1 MTCRLPTTAIV
12 LCFFSCA
19 ASAGTWQIDSTSAAA
34 GASVSIPITLAGDG
48 ETVVGELEVAF
59 DDGRLTLPVASGH
72 IPGASVNGS
81 ICIRT
86 SSNRL
91 KVISNLLAS
100 TPIPTRPSI
109 ICNIPFTVL
118 NPSAPGKAPVS
129 AINPQCLN
137 NVTNVTPC
145 TASSGSVLVTG
156 SITQPPVR
164 AESRKRLF
172 VLLSAAPGAPSIAQV
187 VGTNFASGAPRP
199 LTGLNV
205 ESPIRAHALLP
216 FRAKGDFLTYLQSY
230 PNTAR
235 AKLERTVV
243 IEYPLSS
250 NLVNARTALEAD
262 QYVLA
267 ASNAVAPEAA
277 SPGDSLTTAKGGVLS
292 KDAANQYHLGAL
304 NIPQLRTHA
313 GGWSLLGFLDS
324 GIRIEHP
331 DLRSFSGPNSQS
343 GTYLGGGYL
352 PGFAFD
358 FGSLPDFI
366 DTNVDEADLVP
377 NFPAGQVGCDP
388 NGDGLMEPLSAGH
401 GTHLAGVAAGNLLGP
416 DGVEGVCAHCSFAVI
431 KTTYHECDT
440 NSVGGFQ
447 VYTQFGAVPTVPS
460 FEALAANGVQ
470 VISMSFGLPVQPVNF
485 FCTFNNNQNAND
497 PLCLMLQFAKDNDVA
512 ISASAGNF
520 RREVFFPGNDARVDS
535 AGGLDE
541 ALNFWDESP
550 GIPVNTTNCRYS
562 PSEAECGSN
571 YSQGT
576 AGVPRQDFVTPART
590 VRASIYP
597 GKNWNTDT
605 GCGDSYGGGSP
616 TDGVGVCTGTSMSA
630 PQLAGLLGV
639 LRSINPL
646 VPAGDPENLSVNGLR
661 NVMAATT
668 DRALSSLGWDPRFGY
683 GRPNAAEAAKR
694 MLGSIRGWTAW
705 NRVTPLFGLYS
716 TGASDYAMVASPQ
729 AATTLVRYSAASYNA
744 TAGIAGHSINGYPSF
759 PFESGT
765 PAPAA
770 RARAYI
776 LSTEFSRQPSDPP
789 LTALFLLDRTRNWPL
804 GCTPFAPPCNVN
816 NRDFILLTSEADL
829 SFAVGASYRFLGRQ
843 GYVYSRCEAEP
854 GCIPLGAEKLY
865 LQCNTSEDDCAAFL
879 ERDRANFEAAG
890 YVGLAPFSSNV
901 VLGYAYPSIDSD
913 GDGLVDGM
921 EYVIGTNPFAAD
933 SDGDGLSDAIEYPQA
948 GVPVSDPCS
957 GPNITCL
964 VPESMIFNDGF
975 E

>member
-1 MTCRLPTTAIV
+1 MIYRFPIAAIV
-12 LCFFSCA
+12 LCFFSCVT
-19 ASAGTWQIDSTSAAA
+19 SAGDWQIGSTSAVT
-34 GASVSIPITLAGDG
+34 GAPANIPITLAGDG
-48 ETVVGELEVAF
+48 QTVVGELEVAF

-91 KVISNLLAS
+91 KIISNLLAS
-100 TPIPTRPSI
+100 TPLPTRPSI

-118 NPSAPGKAPVS
+118 NPAAPGNAPLS
-129 AINPQCLN
+129 AINPQCLDT
-137 NVTNVTPC
+137 VTNVTPC
-145 TASSGSVLVTG
+145 TASNGLVLVAG
-156 SITQPPVR
+156 STTQPPAIV
-164 AESRKRLF
+164 ASKKRLLI
-172 VLLSAAPGAPSIAQV
+172 LLSAAQGAPSVAQV
-187 VGTNFASGAPRP
+187 VSANFGSGAPRP

-205 ESPIRAHALLP
+205 ESPIRAYTLLP
-216 FRAKGDFLTYLQSY
+216 FRAKGDFLNYLEAY

-235 AKLERTVV
+235 AKLERTIV

-250 NLVNARTALEAD
+250 NLSNARAALEAD
-262 QYVLA
+262 TYVLA
-267 ASNAVAPEAA
+267 TSDAISPVIASSGYQVATLKSAIVP
-277 SPGDSLTTAKGGVLS
+277 
-292 KDAANQYHLGAL
+292 KDASNQYHLNAL

-313 GGWSLLGFLDS
+313 GGWSLLGFMDS
-324 GIRIEHP
+324 GIRVEHP

-343 GTYLGGGYL
+343 GIFLGGGYL

-358 FGSLPDFI
+358 FGRLPDFI
-366 DTNVDEADLVP
+366 DNNVDEAELIP
-377 NFPAGQVGCDP
+377 NFPVGQVGCDP
-388 NGDGLMEPLSAGH
+388 NGDGLMEPLNAGH
-401 GTHLAGVAAGNLLGP
+401 GTNIAGIAAASSTSPNGI
-416 DGVEGVCAHCSFAVI
+416 EGVCAYCSFAVMKI
-431 KTTYHECDT
+431 TQHECFST
-440 NSVGGFQ
+440 QAGFK
-447 VYTQFGAVPTVPS
+447 VFTTFPDVPVVPA

-470 VISMSFGLPVQPVNF
+470 VISMSFGLPVQPTSY
-485 FCTFNNNQNAND
+485 FCTSNNNQNAND
-497 PLCLMLQFAKDNDVA
+497 PRCLMLQFANDNDVA

-520 RREVFFPGNDARVDS
+520 RSEVFFPGNDARVDS

-541 ALNFWDESP
+541 ALAFWDESP
-550 GIPVNTTNCRYS
+550 GDTEDCPYS
-562 PSEAECGSN
+562 PGEQECGSN
-571 YSQGT
+571 FSQGT
-576 AGVPRQDFVTPART
+576 AGVPRQDFVAPART

-597 GKNWNTDT
+597 GKDWNPDV
-605 GCGDSYGGGSP
+605 GCGDSFGGGSP